1 MKLKKH
7 IANAITGCRISCSIA
22 MLFCSA
28 FSVQFYILYLLC
40 GFSDMIDGTIARK
53 TDSISE
59 FGARLDTVADFIFLT
74 ISMIK
79 FLPFLHIPQWLCIWI
94 AIIGFIKIGNIIWGF
109 INKKKLI
116 SLHTFM
122 NKATGVLLFLLPLT
136 LDFIELKH
144 SALAVCSIATFS
156 AIQEAYY
163 I

>member
-1 MKLKKH
+1 
-7 IANAITGCRISCSIA
+7 

-40 GFSDMIDGTIARK
+40 GFSDTIDGTIARK

-59 FGARLDTVADFIFLT
+59 F
-74 ISMIK
+74 
-79 FLPFLHIPQWLCIWI
+79 
-94 AIIGFIKIGNIIWGF
+94 GFIKIGNIIWGF

-136 LDFIELKH
+136 LYNPVPYFRIDIKIRN
-144 SALAVCSIATFS
+144 SYTP
-156 AIQEAYY
+156 
-163 I
+163 